1 METLNLYNKTAKVK
15 LNTDDGKH
23 QYTVTD
29 TELGMKNATMRGVTD
44 IKRQIIAKPGL
55 MHWSKDEAIKWL
67 KKLDR
72 KPTEQ
77 DFEQASKA
85 YTIKSDFGK
94 DIGTEVHS
102 AIERYLTGTINTGV
116 SKEAEKAFMAF
127 RNWFENTNLKAIATE
142 QAVYSRSRQYC
153 GTFDALLEIEGKLV
167 LVDFKTTN
175 VSAYALKKG
184 KDWTGLYPEDFMQLG
199 FYSQAYH
206 EGNQKEISLVDVD
219 TNKEFGKATG
229 VENTIDDVMLINCT
243 KDGKVITLTAKE
255 IGWSVED
262 CENLA
267 MSALDIADGLKN
279 IKKGALDMEM
289 YK

>member
-44 IKRQIIAKPGL
+44 IKRQFIAKPGL

-77 DFEQASKA
+77 ASEQASKA

-206 EGNQKEISLVDVD
+206 EAQDQE
-219 TNKEFGKATG
+219 
-229 VENTIDDVMLINCT
+229 IDDVMLINCT
-243 KDGKVITLTAKE
+243 KDGKIITLTAKE